1 MRLSF
6 NICSKYAR
14 EYGNRGSQY
23 ADASKK
29 ENMYSSWAIAKDFMK
44 EEIFALELIGEL
56 VNYFKKIIVSIKM
69 LNALCWQRKSDKRLS
84 TEQTKVIYNF
94 ITQEDSLIKFKHSF
108 QINFSLIYTLKCIF
122 VY

>member
-14 EYGNRGSQY
+14 GYGNRGSQY

-56 VNYFKKIIVSIKM
+56 VNYFKKNNCKYK
-69 LNALCWQRKSDKRLS
+69 NA
-84 TEQTKVIYNF
+84 
-94 ITQEDSLIKFKHSF
+94 
-108 QINFSLIYTLKCIF
+108 KCSVLVEKI
-122 VY
+122 